1 MEADV
6 SDGMPVF
13 EMVGFL
19 ASEVKEARERV
30 RTALRNVGC
39 ALPPRRITVNFMPA
53 DIRKSGAGFDLPIA
67 VAVLAAM
74 GRLPHAV
81 LDDVLIVGEIGL
93 NGVVQPVHGVLPMVA
108 EAKERGIRRCI
119 VPRANRKEA
128 ALVSGMLVCGV
139 ENIGEVMRLL
149 EDASWEKYAAEEYNI
164 EETQPAV
171 LPDFSEIHGQRLMKR
186 ACEVAVTGMHNLL
199 FVGPP
204 GAGKTMVA
212 SRIPSIL
219 PPLAEAERMELSKI
233 YSVKGMLS
241 GENGLLTQRPF
252 RAPHHTVSVQ
262 GLTGG
267 GRIPQPGEISLAH
280 KGVLFLDELPEFARE
295 TVEAL
300 RQPLE
305 EGAVHLVRLGGSYV
319 YPADFM
325 LVAAMNPCPCGYYPD
340 MQKCRCTQTAIHR
353 YLERISQPILDRIDI
368 CVEAPALT
376 FGQFRSAWRWHR
388 TFNGSA
394 TGRKDFR
401 TTARY
406 LPRRSGSIVL
416 LIKSRSSI
424 WKRSTES
431 CSLPPDLT
439 ISFCGWRARWRIWTA
454 AVGFATGI
462 WRRQSA
468 TEALT
473 ESSGRGEEM
482 NYAYWFANI
491 PGLSNCAKIS
501 IHEKVGNAQDIYFLS
516 EKQMENMQLLAKEIQ
531 AVRAAQK
538 TDMEEAYAKMCES
551 GISFV
556 SLEDASYPK
565 RLRHIANPPYGLYVK
580 GCLPQGETVA
590 IVGARMCSE
599 YGRTVARELGR
610 MLAARGVGVVSGM
623 ARGID
628 AAGHQ
633 GALDVGGISCAVLGC
648 GVDVCYPK
656 SSRALYE
663 EILERG
669 SVVSEYP
676 PGTQPIPGYFPQRN
690 RIISGLV
697 RAVVVVEA
705 KQRSGSLITAD
716 FALEQGRDV
725 YAIPGRITDALSAGC
740 NSLIRQGA
748 GAVSDLESFVQELAP
763 DPGAGGETCTF
774 EKLLLEKEERLVY
787 SCVDLRPK
795 SMEELLEET
804 DLSVPELAQILGILL
819 KKGFVTEAFKNCY
832 IRRI

>member
-1 MEADV
+1 
-6 SDGMPVF
+6 
-13 EMVGFL
+13 
-19 ASEVKEARERV
+19 
-30 RTALRNVGC
+30 
-39 ALPPRRITVNFMPA
+39 
-53 DIRKSGAGFDLPIA
+53 
-67 VAVLAAM
+67 
-74 GRLPHAV
+74 
-81 LDDVLIVGEIGL
+81 
-93 NGVVQPVHGVLPMVA
+93 
-108 EAKERGIRRCI
+108 
-119 VPRANRKEA
+119 
-128 ALVSGMLVCGV
+128 
-139 ENIGEVMRLL
+139 
-149 EDASWEKYAAEEYNI
+149 
-164 EETQPAV
+164 
-171 LPDFSEIHGQRLMKR
+171 
-186 ACEVAVTGMHNLL
+186 
-199 FVGPP
+199 
-204 GAGKTMVA
+204 
-212 SRIPSIL
+212 
-219 PPLAEAERMELSKI
+219 
-233 YSVKGMLS
+233 
-241 GENGLLTQRPF
+241 
-252 RAPHHTVSVQ
+252 
-262 GLTGG
+262 
-267 GRIPQPGEISLAH
+267 
-280 KGVLFLDELPEFARE
+280 
-295 TVEAL
+295 
-300 RQPLE
+300 
-305 EGAVHLVRLGGSYV
+305 
-319 YPADFM
+319 
-325 LVAAMNPCPCGYYPD
+325 
-340 MQKCRCTQTAIHR
+340 
-353 YLERISQPILDRIDI
+353 
-368 CVEAPALT
+368 
-376 FGQFRSAWRWHR
+376 
-388 TFNGSA
+388 
-394 TGRKDFR
+394 
-401 TTARY
+401 
-406 LPRRSGSIVL
+406 
-416 LIKSRSSI
+416 
-424 WKRSTES
+424 
-431 CSLPPDLT
+431 
-439 ISFCGWRARWRIWTA
+439 
-454 AVGFATGI
+454 
-462 WRRQSA
+462 
-468 TEALT
+468 
-473 ESSGRGEEM
+473 M

-516 EKQMENMQLLAKEIQ
+516 EKQMENLQLLAKEIQ

-656 SSRALYE
+656 SSRVLYE

-676 PGTQPIPGYFPQRN
+676 PGTQPIPGYFP
-690 RIISGLV
+690 
-697 RAVVVVEA
+697 
-705 KQRSGSLITAD
+705 D

-748 GAVSDLESFVQELAP
+748 GAVSDLESFIQELAP

>member
-1 MEADV
+1 
-6 SDGMPVF
+6 
-13 EMVGFL
+13 
-19 ASEVKEARERV
+19 
-30 RTALRNVGC
+30 
-39 ALPPRRITVNFMPA
+39 
-53 DIRKSGAGFDLPIA
+53 
-67 VAVLAAM
+67 
-74 GRLPHAV
+74 
-81 LDDVLIVGEIGL
+81 
-93 NGVVQPVHGVLPMVA
+93 
-108 EAKERGIRRCI
+108 
-119 VPRANRKEA
+119 
-128 ALVSGMLVCGV
+128 
-139 ENIGEVMRLL
+139 
-149 EDASWEKYAAEEYNI
+149 
-164 EETQPAV
+164 
-171 LPDFSEIHGQRLMKR
+171 
-186 ACEVAVTGMHNLL
+186 
-199 FVGPP
+199 
-204 GAGKTMVA
+204 
-212 SRIPSIL
+212 
-219 PPLAEAERMELSKI
+219 
-233 YSVKGMLS
+233 
-241 GENGLLTQRPF
+241 
-252 RAPHHTVSVQ
+252 
-262 GLTGG
+262 
-267 GRIPQPGEISLAH
+267 
-280 KGVLFLDELPEFARE
+280 
-295 TVEAL
+295 
-300 RQPLE
+300 
-305 EGAVHLVRLGGSYV
+305 
-319 YPADFM
+319 
-325 LVAAMNPCPCGYYPD
+325 
-340 MQKCRCTQTAIHR
+340 
-353 YLERISQPILDRIDI
+353 
-368 CVEAPALT
+368 
-376 FGQFRSAWRWHR
+376 
-388 TFNGSA
+388 
-394 TGRKDFR
+394 
-401 TTARY
+401 
-406 LPRRSGSIVL
+406 
-416 LIKSRSSI
+416 
-424 WKRSTES
+424 
-431 CSLPPDLT
+431 
-439 ISFCGWRARWRIWTA
+439 
-454 AVGFATGI
+454 
-462 WRRQSA
+462 
-468 TEALT
+468 
-473 ESSGRGEEM
+473 M

-516 EKQMENMQLLAKEIQ
+516 EKQMENLQLLAKEIQ

-610 MLAARGVGVVSGM
+610 MLAARGV
-623 ARGID
+623 
-628 AAGHQ
+628 
-633 GALDVGGISCAVLGC
+633 SCAVLGC

-656 SSRALYE
+656 SSRVLYE

>member
-1 MEADV
+1 MYSRVATATIRGIQSVPVCVEADV

-267 GRIPQPGEISLAH
+267 GRIPQPGEIALAH
-280 KGVLFLDELPEFARE
+280 TGVLFLDELPEYDRG
-295 TVEAL
+295 TLEAL

-305 EGAVHLVRLGGSYV
+305 DGFVNVVRANAQAR
-319 YPADFM
+319 YPARAM
-325 LVAAMNPCPCGYYPD
+325 LIAAMNPCPCGNYGSKTQP
-340 MQKCRCTQTAIHR
+340 CRCSQKEIAR
-353 YLERISQPILDRIDI
+353 YLGRISGPLLDRID
-368 CVEAPALT
+368 
-376 FGQFRSAWRWHR
+376 
-388 TFNGSA
+388 
-394 TGRKDFR
+394 
-401 TTARY
+401 
-406 LPRRSGSIVL
+406 
-416 LIKSRSSI
+416 
-424 WKRSTES
+424 
-431 CSLPPDLT
+431 
-439 ISFCGWRARWRIWTA
+439 
-454 AVGFATGI
+454 
-462 WRRQSA
+462 
-468 TEALT
+468 
-473 ESSGRGEEM
+473 
-482 NYAYWFANI
+482 
-491 PGLSNCAKIS
+491 
-501 IHEKVGNAQDIYFLS
+501 
-516 EKQMENMQLLAKEIQ
+516 MQLEVT
-531 AVRAAQK
+531 AV
-538 TDMEEAYAKMCES
+538 
-551 GISFV
+551 
-556 SLEDASYPK
+556 P
-565 RLRHIANPPYGLYVK
+565 
-580 GCLPQGETVA
+580 
-590 IVGARMCSE
+590 
-599 YGRTVARELGR
+599 
-610 MLAARGVGVVSGM
+610 
-623 ARGID
+623 
-628 AAGHQ
+628 
-633 GALDVGGISCAVLGC
+633 
-648 GVDVCYPK
+648 
-656 SSRALYE
+656 
-663 EILERG
+663 
-669 SVVSEYP
+669 
-676 PGTQPIPGYFPQRN
+676 
-690 RIISGLV
+690 V
-697 RAVVVVEA
+697 R
-705 KQRSGSLITAD
+705 QIT
-716 FALEQGRDV
+716 E
-725 YAIPGRITDALSAGC
+725 
-740 NSLIRQGA
+740 
-748 GAVSDLESFVQELAP
+748 
-763 DPGAGGETCTF
+763 
-774 EKLLLEKEERLVY
+774 
-787 SCVDLRPK
+787 
-795 SMEELLEET
+795 
-804 DLSVPELAQILGILL
+804 SVPEEPSAAIHRRVQAARKRQQERYRDEGITSNAELSARQLEVFCPLDDACRDLIGRACDKYNLSMRAVSRVRKVARTIADLAGEEQIAKAHLL
-819 KKGFVTEAFKNCY
+819 EALRYRNLEGNYWK
-832 IRRI
+832 

>member
-1 MEADV
+1 
-6 SDGMPVF
+6 
-13 EMVGFL
+13 
-19 ASEVKEARERV
+19 
-30 RTALRNVGC
+30 
-39 ALPPRRITVNFMPA
+39 
-53 DIRKSGAGFDLPIA
+53 
-67 VAVLAAM
+67 
-74 GRLPHAV
+74 
-81 LDDVLIVGEIGL
+81 
-93 NGVVQPVHGVLPMVA
+93 
-108 EAKERGIRRCI
+108 
-119 VPRANRKEA
+119 
-128 ALVSGMLVCGV
+128 
-139 ENIGEVMRLL
+139 
-149 EDASWEKYAAEEYNI
+149 
-164 EETQPAV
+164 
-171 LPDFSEIHGQRLMKR
+171 
-186 ACEVAVTGMHNLL
+186 
-199 FVGPP
+199 
-204 GAGKTMVA
+204 
-212 SRIPSIL
+212 
-219 PPLAEAERMELSKI
+219 
-233 YSVKGMLS
+233 
-241 GENGLLTQRPF
+241 
-252 RAPHHTVSVQ
+252 
-262 GLTGG
+262 
-267 GRIPQPGEISLAH
+267 
-280 KGVLFLDELPEFARE
+280 
-295 TVEAL
+295 
-300 RQPLE
+300 
-305 EGAVHLVRLGGSYV
+305 
-319 YPADFM
+319 
-325 LVAAMNPCPCGYYPD
+325 
-340 MQKCRCTQTAIHR
+340 
-353 YLERISQPILDRIDI
+353 
-368 CVEAPALT
+368 
-376 FGQFRSAWRWHR
+376 
-388 TFNGSA
+388 
-394 TGRKDFR
+394 
-401 TTARY
+401 
-406 LPRRSGSIVL
+406 
-416 LIKSRSSI
+416 
-424 WKRSTES
+424 
-431 CSLPPDLT
+431 
-439 ISFCGWRARWRIWTA
+439 
-454 AVGFATGI
+454 
-462 WRRQSA
+462 
-468 TEALT
+468 
-473 ESSGRGEEM
+473 M

-516 EKQMENMQLLAKEIQ
+516 EKQMENLQLLAKEIQ

-633 GALDVGGISCAVLGC
+633 GALDVGGISCSVLGC

-787 SCVDLRPK
+787 SCVDLRPNK
-795 SMEELLEET
+795 QRCDFIT
-804 DLSVPELAQILGILL
+804 
-819 KKGFVTEAFKNCY
+819 
-832 IRRI
+832 

>member
-1 MEADV
+1 MAIIK
-6 SDGMPVF
+6 PF
-13 EMVGFL
+13 
-19 ASEVKEARERV
+19 K
-30 RTALRNVGC
+30 
-39 ALPPRRITVNFMPA
+39 
-53 DIRKSGAGFDLPIA
+53 
-67 VAVLAAM
+67 
-74 GRLPHAV
+74 
-81 LDDVLIVGEIGL
+81 
-93 NGVVQPVHGVLPMVA
+93 
-108 EAKERGIRRCI
+108 GIR
-119 VPRANRKEA
+119 PPQD
-128 ALVSGMLVCGV
+128 LV
-139 ENIGEVMRLL
+139 E
-149 EDASWEKYAAEEYNI
+149 
-164 EETQPAV
+164 Q
-171 LPDFSEIHGQRLMKR
+171 
-186 ACEVAVTGMHNLL
+186 
-199 FVGPP
+199 
-204 GAGKTMVA
+204 VA
-212 SRIPSIL
+212 SRPYDVLNSEE
-219 PPLAEAERMELSKI
+219 ARTEAEGNEKSLYHIIKPDSKKR
-233 YSVKGMLS
+233 S
-241 GENGLLTQRPF
+241 
-252 RAPHHTVSVQ
+252 
-262 GLTGG
+262 
-267 GRIPQPGEISLAH
+267 
-280 KGVLFLDELPEFARE
+280 
-295 TVEAL
+295 
-300 RQPLE
+300 
-305 EGAVHLVRLGGSYV
+305 
-319 YPADFM
+319 
-325 LVAAMNPCPCGYYPD
+325 
-340 MQKCRCTQTAIHR
+340 HR
-353 YLERISQPILDRIDI
+353 R
-368 CVEAPALT
+368 
-376 FGQFRSAWRWHR
+376 QFRSAWRWHR

-394 TGRKDFR
+394 TGRRRFR

-406 LPRRSGSIVL
+406 LPRRSGSIVR

-424 WKRSTES
+424 WKRFTES
-431 CSLPPDLT
+431 CSSPPDLT
-439 ISFCGWRARWRIWTA
+439 TSFCGWRARWRIWTA
-454 AVGFATGI
+454 EAGFATGI

-531 AVRAAQK
+531 AVRVAQK

-565 RLRHIANPPYGLYVK
+565 RLRHITNPPYGLYVK

-663 EILERG
+663 EILEQG